1 MPVNGSRPE
10 QRRSFDYSEVPPD
23 LLPRADLAPSGAVA
37 SQTADASRPPS
48 GRLNRG
54 HVRHGSDGNYLASQA
69 AARGQPAQQ
78 QPNAS
83 EVGPP
88 RSSGAARIDALRNE
102 YRLRVS
108 IPGLNPDALN
118 AILNDIE
125 EECWPLEPHPLVLA
139 AAEAMA
145 SDTPSA
151 PHIDPAIVHEQ
162 RQTHQHHV
170 ALFREYLRVRLESAL
185 LLQRK
190 YELTQQLQ
198 QQEQQQRQRQ
208 HTPSG
213 SALTD
218 APRPGNEAPASLQ
231 IGALLSMSPAA
242 RRQQLGEQYGM
253 HVISKPTVRSFGEQ
267 QCSKS
272 NETDTR
278 TVVLVSLLICRT
290 PAQ

>member
-1 MPVNGSRPE
+1 MPL
-10 QRRSFDYSEVPPD
+10 D
-23 LLPRADLAPSGAVA
+23 LLPPAASGTEV
-37 SQTADASRPPS
+37 ADASHPPS

-54 HVRHGSDGNYLASQA
+54 HARTGSDGNYLASQA
-69 AARGQPAQQ
+69 ATRAQPTFGDQQ
-78 QPNAS
+78 PPNAS
-83 EVGPP
+83 EVGLP
-88 RSSGAARIDALRNE
+88 RSSAARIDALRNE
-102 YRLRVS
+102 YRLRVN

-145 SDTPSA
+145 SDSPSV

-162 RQTHQHHV
+162 RQTHQRHV

-198 QQEQQQRQRQ
+198 QQQQRQ

-213 SALTD
+213 SALAD

-242 RRQQLGEQYGM
+242 RRQQLGAQYGM
-253 HVISKPTVRSFGEQ
+253 HVISNPTVCSFGEQ
-267 QCSKS
+267 QCS
-272 NETDTR
+272 
-278 TVVLVSLLICRT
+278 
-290 PAQ
+290 